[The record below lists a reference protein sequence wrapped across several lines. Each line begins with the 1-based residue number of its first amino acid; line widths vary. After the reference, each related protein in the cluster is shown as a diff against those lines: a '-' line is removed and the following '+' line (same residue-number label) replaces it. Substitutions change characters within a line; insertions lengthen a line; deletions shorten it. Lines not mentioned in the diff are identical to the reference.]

1 MNENKVDTA
10 FKNLN
15 FCYWVTT
22 WWKDQLLIHSFNKS
36 EILIQMSLSILTGS
50 LIMHGSLPHTPKRQ
64 QLKLP
69 TGTKRQGQEKC
80 LNME

>member
-1 MNENKVDTA
+1 MNENKADTA
-10 FKNLN
+10 LKILI
-15 FCYWVTT
+15 
-22 WWKDQLLIHSFNKS
+22 LLLGYHLVKRSIAHSLFNKS